1 MVHDAVIEFIL
12 FFKFWTVQNLLW
24 GDELYE
30 SYFSIDEKSQSSLK
44 LEKKDRCII
53 HDKRDQLHNISRN
66 SANAAYSVQC
76 NMIIVDKYYYGTW
89 IILSGIRA
97 QDDEIENPVP

>member
-1 MVHDAVIEFIL
+1 MMLLSNL
-12 FFKFWTVQNLLW
+12 FYFLNSELFRIYCEVTSYMNHIFPSTRKF
-24 GDELYE
+24 
-30 SYFSIDEKSQSSLK
+30 QSSLK

-97 QDDEIENPVP
+97 QDCEIENPVP